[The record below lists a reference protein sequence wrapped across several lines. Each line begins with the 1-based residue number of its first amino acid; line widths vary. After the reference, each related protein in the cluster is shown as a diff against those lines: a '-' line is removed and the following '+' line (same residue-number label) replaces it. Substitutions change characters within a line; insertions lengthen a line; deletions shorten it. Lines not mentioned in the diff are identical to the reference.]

1 MTRESNIH
9 KVVAEGVIQGAKA
22 WGLASRISTDTVKE
36 VVEMGDDKTY
46 LNTLGFSPTEDAQR
60 LQELAALIESEEATQ
75 ALRKEGQRWQVTG
88 IVNTAAS
95 VLPRIGESLTAE
107 ASPGRVGRLLR
118 AIPVLA
124 GSRQSPLAYSL
135 SQALQVAPLPA
146 VLIAAYGEA
155 FCQKEET
162 ILAEVD
168 RLIVSDRALGPLA
181 LEITG
186 HILKLLGWDGFNLDI
201 QSRNNLID
209 CLTLLVG
216 SALEQDA
223 AADTRI

>member
-1 MTRESNIH
+1 MTGKSNIH

-22 WGLASRISTDTVKE
+22 WGIAGRFSDSVVKE
-36 VVEMGDDKTY
+36 VVELGDEATY
-46 LNTLGFSPTEDAQR
+46 ASTLGLSLTEDARR

-88 IVNTAAS
+88 IVKAAVS
-95 VLPRIGESLTAE
+95 ILPRIAESLTAE
-107 ASPGRVGRLLR
+107 ASAGRVGRLLR

-135 SQALQVAPLPA
+135 SRVLKTEPLPA
-146 VLIAAYGEA
+146 ALISAYGQA
-155 FCQKEET
+155 FCQREET
-162 ILAEVD
+162 LLAAVD

-186 HILKLLGWDGFNLDI
+186 HILKLLGWDGFNLDT

-209 CLTLLVG
+209 CLTLLVA
-216 SALEQDA
+216 SALEQEA
-223 AADTRI
+223 SADTQ